1 MSLVWKVVN
10 CKDKISYQI
19 HKGKMFLTKSEHSK
33 RVKTFLMPLKNI
45 QVIMLIPYKPKV
57 LFSPCDLGTADT
69 PIERK
74 TGTPC

>member
-1 MSLVWKVVN
+1 
-10 CKDKISYQI
+10 
-19 HKGKMFLTKSEHSK
+19 MFLTTSEHSK

-57 LFSPCDLGTADT
+57 LFSACDLGTADT

-74 TGTPC
+74 TGALC